1 MTHFRVK
8 TPAYVPNIF
17 NAMDKFLSDD
27 FSNFQT
33 AAPAVNIIEKEK
45 NYSIELMAPG
55 LSKSDFKIELD
66 GDLLSVSFQ
75 KAEVKNEESATEP
88 ETKEKFIKKEFS
100 IRSFKRTF
108 TVNDQLNVDQISA
121 KYENGILFVEI
132 PKMETKEKEVKTI
145 SIH

>member
-8 TPAYVPNIF
+8 TPAYVPNIL

-27 FSNFQT
+27 FSSFQT
-33 AAPAVNIIEKEK
+33 GSPAVNILEKEK
-45 NYSIELMAPG
+45 SYSIELMAPG

-66 GDLLSVSFQ
+66 SNLLSISFQ
-75 KAEVKNEESATEP
+75 KSEVKSEENTTETEP
-88 ETKEKFIKKEFS
+88 KEKFIKKEFS

-108 TVNDQLNVDQISA
+108 TVNEQLNVDEISA
-121 KYENGILFVEI
+121 RYENGILFVEI
-132 PKMETKEKEVKTI
+132 PKIETKEKEVKTI

>member
-8 TPAYVPNIF
+8 TPAYVPNIL

-33 AAPAVNIIEKEK
+33 GSPAVNILEKEK
-45 NYSIELMAPG
+45 SYSIELMAPG

-66 GDLLSVSFQ
+66 SNLLSISFQ
-75 KAEVKNEESATEP
+75 KSEVKSEENTAETES
-88 ETKEKFIKKEFS
+88 KEKFIKKEFS

-108 TVNDQLNVDQISA
+108 TVNEQLNVDEISA
-121 KYENGILFVEI
+121 RYENGILFVEI
-132 PKMETKEKEVKTI
+132 PKIETKEKEVKTI